1 MKGSTLFTALVMIIL
16 PATANAQ
23 ASLLVDVAKISCDQF
38 LTYKITDPRYIGAW
52 YSGYYSAKRGS
63 TVVDLQGLEVAY
75 DKLRNYCILNPTVTV
90 MQAVEKLF
98 GGVN

>member
-1 MKGSTLFTALVMIIL
+1 
-16 PATANAQ
+16 
-23 ASLLVDVAKISCDQF
+23 
-38 LTYKITDPRYIGAW
+38 
-52 YSGYYSAKRGS
+52 
-63 TVVDLQGLEVAY
+63 VDLQGLEVAY

>member
-1 MKGSTLFTALVMIIL
+1 MHAVYGPCVIIL
-16 PATANAQ
+16 PAIASAQ
-23 ASLLVDVAKISCDQF
+23 APLVVDVAKISCDQF
-38 LTYKITDPRYIGAW
+38 VTYKITDPRYIGAW

-98 GGVN
+98 DMGK